1 MLFDGGKGIFLDVV
15 WLSQVLNPILSHK
28 PRSECS
34 PPLAE
39 LCTSK
44 AELLNKGILRVDFAR
59 YLWRDLK
66 NMNDSMH
73 TGFYRVLLK
82 LGVILP
88 LGRTTSMGIGG
99 RIPRVTF
106 ENENMLQDV
115 LVVMRLP
122 DNCEH
127 ISEERLKAT
136 HASVALDGTREGTLK
151 WKFDSAGAPYGL
163 VERLIASCY
172 RIGEVVGMEL
182 CWRFGAFFKS
192 HEIVQNN
199 EQYVRLFTFMVRYDI
214 VDAPRQSNSPERVL
228 SLRVNGRLE
237 DERVWVAIRYVASAV
252 VLLSQE

>member
-1 MLFDGGKGIFLDVV
+1 
-15 WLSQVLNPILSHK
+15 
-28 PRSECS
+28 
-34 PPLAE
+34 
-39 LCTSK
+39 
-44 AELLNKGILRVDFAR
+44 
-59 YLWRDLK
+59 
-66 NMNDSMH
+66 MNDSMH

-127 ISEERLKAT
+127 ISEERLKAA

-172 RIGEVVGMEL
+172 RIGEVVEMEL

-199 EQYVRLFTFMVRYDI
+199 EQYVRLFTFMVCYDI

-252 VLLSQE
+252 VLLSQEWPGVLWEGWSQCPVHRNGVMYLAPPRQVLYTSCNLTENFINDVHLALMMITNLHF